1 MRIAAVFQQATI
13 LYEDKNFHHH
23 FGVDVSALIRAF
35 WSTYITQGRRVG
47 GSTIAMQVAR
57 LRFRIDTSNIPGK
70 IRQILRAIQLSRH
83 FRKDEILEAYF
94 NLASYGRNIEGIGA
108 ASLIYFD
115 KTSNRL
121 NPSEA
126 LSLAVIPQN
135 PGRRN
140 PTSEKGLRALSK
152 ARGNLYRRWTGFHP
166 EDIDKKVFLTLP
178 LSVRSPDA
186 LPFLAP
192 HFVDNLNADLPW
204 LTRGFINTTL
214 DSQKQAIVEKI
225 ISTYVRR
232 RKNEGI
238 HNAVALL
245 LTKVS
250 EFILRSNKA
259 I

>member
-1 MRIAAVFQQATI
+1 MAGRLKPARCLVGLKSHLLIKSGSLAVLLIAASYIFCPKPNLTTFQSYSRAFFDKNGTLLRITLATDERYRLYTPLDKISPVFQQATI

-126 LSLAVIPQN
+126 LSLPLFRRIPVEETQ
-135 PGRRN
+135 PQ
-140 PTSEKGLRALSK
+140 
-152 ARGNLYRRWTGFHP
+152 
-166 EDIDKKVFLTLP
+166 KKV
-178 LSVRSPDA
+178 
-186 LPFLAP
+186 
-192 HFVDNLNADLPW
+192 
-204 LTRGFINTTL
+204 
-214 DSQKQAIVEKI
+214 
-225 ISTYVRR
+225 
-232 RKNEGI
+232 
-238 HNAVALL
+238 
-245 LTKVS
+245 
-250 EFILRSNKA
+250 
-259 I
+259 